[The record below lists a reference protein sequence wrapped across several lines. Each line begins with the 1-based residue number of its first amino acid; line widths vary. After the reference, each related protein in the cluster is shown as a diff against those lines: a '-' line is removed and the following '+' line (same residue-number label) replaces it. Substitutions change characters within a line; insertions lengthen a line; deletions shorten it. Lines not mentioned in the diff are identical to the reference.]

1 MFGETPIRSRP
12 SKNGSSRE
20 AMPICT
26 LMTSNVPERRCR
38 RASAAWTPTVSI
50 GL

>member
-1 MFGETPIRSRP
+1 MLVDTPMRSMP

-26 LMTSNVPERRCR
+26 LITSKVPERSR
-38 RASAAWTPTVSI
+38 RSASAACTPTVSI
-50 GL
+50 GA

>member
-1 MFGETPIRSRP
+1 MSVDTPIRSIP
-12 SKNGSSRE
+12 SKKGSSRE

-26 LMTSNVPERRCR
+26 DITSNVPERSR
-38 RASAAWTPTVSI
+38 RSASAACTFTTSI